1 MQESCRPRE
10 TDTTVTRLRSLWSEL
25 SWLSRGNS
33 PTSITPILY
42 PIAIALF
49 VVAGL
54 PSVLICGLL
63 WTGYSLS
70 RRRKVR
76 PDHEGA
82 GGPRLV
88 PCLASWLA

>member
-1 MQESCRPRE
+1 ML
-10 TDTTVTRLRSLWSEL
+10 VL
-25 SWLSRGNS
+25 SVLGSTAVAVIMAVVLYLFIGGYSGGNS
-33 PTSITPILY
+33 PASITPVLF

-76 PDHEGA
+76 PDHESA
-82 GGPRLV
+82 GGPRD
-88 PCLASWLA
+88 